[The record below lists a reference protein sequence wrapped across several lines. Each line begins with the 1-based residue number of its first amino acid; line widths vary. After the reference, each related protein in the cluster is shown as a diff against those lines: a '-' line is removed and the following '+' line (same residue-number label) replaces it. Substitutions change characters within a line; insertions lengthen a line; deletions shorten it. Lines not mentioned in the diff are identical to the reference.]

1 MLLCGLD
8 GSGKTTF
15 LYSYVIVNFKEFIA
29 EETIGMFYFIML
41 GFNYEI
47 LKEKDDSIG
56 FWDVGGKSTVI
67 IIKL

>member
-1 MLLCGLD
+1 MD
-8 GSGKTTF
+8 GAGKTTF

-29 EETIGMFYFIML
+29 EETIGMKIIFII

-56 FWDVGGKSTVI
+56 FWDVGGKNTVI
-67 IIKL
+67 SLFIMLR